1 MVFHLSPASILSLV
15 VDANKDVKDMKLVF
29 EKMAELFQA
38 AKVNDLIKETSE
50 DDNKENIQVK
60 SSKRVSEVYE
70 VPEKNMLEARKRTCI
85 RNIE

>member
-1 MVFHLSPASILSLV
+1 MVSLGIPSVPASIFSIV

-29 EKMAELFQA
+29 EKMAELFQGA
-38 AKVNDLIKETSE
+38 E

-60 SSKRVSEVYE
+60 SSKRVSEVHE

>member
-38 AKVNDLIKETSE
+38 AKVNDVIKETSE

-70 VPEKNMLEARKRTCI
+70 VPEKNILEDRKRTCI
-85 RNIE
+85 RNTE